1 VVTSFNHLKTQ
12 RLMLLM
18 LHPSLICGTT
28 QDAPSFV
35 RRIQTIQ
42 DALLTKSEAHAQ
54 LMAGIYNGQIAY
66 TPEQAALAVGRSRSR
81 IFKAIKD
88 GELTARKDGKA
99 TILEDG
105 ELRRWVRTLPTIG
118 RETVTA

>member
-1 VVTSFNHLKTQ
+1 
-12 RLMLLM
+12 M
-18 LHPSLICGTT
+18 
-28 QDAPSFV
+28 
-35 RRIQTIQ
+35 
-42 DALLTKSEAHAQ
+42 TKSEAHAQ

-118 RETVTA
+118 RETVAPNPITTRRLDSLVGVGEYTGLE